1 MGGIESSMFTILDLL
16 LLHESWILKLVL
28 ISTDDG
34 VTGPCKFTRET
45 IFDIRNCLRP
55 RLTTDD

>member
-28 ISTDDG
+28 ISTDDRTLQIHQG
-34 VTGPCKFTRET
+34 NHF
-45 IFDIRNCLRP
+45 
-55 RLTTDD
+55 